1 MEMQLEVSE
10 EYLQFLCDI
19 EDIGFLNGYYMDET
33 EYDDEYSHNKI
44 QEAMKVLQNRIKEYL
59 HKNRPG
65 EFVVYSD
72 WSVHVI
78 KKEKAEE
85 NGLRKSLIESSVVR

>member
-19 EDIGFLNGYYMDET
+19 EDKGFLNGCYMDET

-44 QEAMKVLQNRIKEYL
+44 QEAMGALQGRIKEYL

-65 EFVVYSD
+65 EFLVYSD
-72 WSVHVI
+72 WCVHVI
-78 KKEKAEE
+78 KKEKAAEAGMMERVIE
-85 NGLRKSLIESSVVR
+85 NRIVG

>member
-19 EDIGFLNGYYMDET
+19 EDKGFLNGCYMDET

-44 QEAMKVLQNRIKEYL
+44 QEVWEPCR
-59 HKNRPG
+59 
-65 EFVVYSD
+65 
-72 WSVHVI
+72 
-78 KKEKAEE
+78 AE
-85 NGLRKSLIESSVVR
+85 